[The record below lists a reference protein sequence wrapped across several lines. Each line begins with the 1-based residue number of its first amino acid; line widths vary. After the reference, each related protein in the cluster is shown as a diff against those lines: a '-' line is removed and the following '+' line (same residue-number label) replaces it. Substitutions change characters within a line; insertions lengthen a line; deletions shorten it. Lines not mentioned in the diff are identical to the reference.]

1 MKMMKTLFL
10 SAVLLSFSSMA
21 FAETFTIDFEQYP
34 EFTQIT
40 NQYSGDFVTFTNAL
54 QLVAPD
60 YDYFDF
66 PPTSGS
72 GVITN
77 DPNDPIQVN
86 FWAPFQTATGWYAD
100 PDGVT
105 VTAYDGVGDVLDTFD
120 GAPVIGSDLE
130 FIVSSSSPIA
140 YITISDDDGSPDSL
154 TVDDLSVTTPEPG
167 SLFLFGSGAVGLL
180 GFMRRKF
187 VR

>member
-1 MKMMKTLFL
+1 MKITKTLL
-10 SAVLLSFSSMA
+10 LPAILLSFSSMA

-40 NQYSGDFVTFTNAL
+40 NQYSGENATFTNAL

-66 PPTSGS
+66 PPTSGN

-86 FWAPFQTATGWYAD
+86 FGIPIYGVSGWYAD
-100 PDGVT
+100 GDGVT
-105 VTAYDGVGDVLDTFD
+105 VTAFDSSADVLDAFN
-120 GAPVIGSDLE
+120 GAPVVGSDLE
-130 FIVSSSSPIA
+130 FSVSSATPIA
-140 YITISDDDGSPDSL
+140 WVTISDVGGNADSE
-154 TVDDLSVTTPEPG
+154 TVDDLSFSTPEPG
-167 SLFLFGSGAVGLL
+167 SLLLMGTGALGLVGLL
-180 GFMRRKF
+180 RRKLA
-187 VR
+187 R